1 MRTILKGMVLL
12 IMFVVLGWELIS
24 LQGNLLPVELLSVSP
39 AQQALT
45 KMGIQNLSL
54 ANSYDF
60 ATQQTGISQEMLIA
74 LTHTESSFRSNA
86 VSSKGYC
93 GLMQIPQ
100 RLESK
105 DAHVLEGATI
115 LKNKIRIADG
125 DIRKALSLYKGYP
138 VNDRRGQEQVEKV
151 MKLYNY
157 LREG

>member
-1 MRTILKGMVLL
+1 MKHLQGCCLLVVMV
-12 IMFVVLGWELIS
+12 IIS
-24 LQGNLLPVELLSVSP
+24 LQVILLQGKLLPVSLLEKSP
-39 AQQALT
+39 ARQALT
-45 KMGIQNLSL
+45 KMGVQNLSL

-74 LTHTESSFRSNA
+74 LTHTESNFKPNA
-86 VSSKGYC
+86 ISSKGYK